1 MIELIDFMMQQ
12 FVLSDI
18 LNMLFDL
25 ILTQKL
31 IILGILSNVDMSMK

>member
-12 FVLSDI
+12 FLLDVI

-25 ILTQKL
+25 LLTQRL
-31 IILGILSNVDMSMK
+31 IILGLLSTSIFQ